1 MLRAEGKNN
10 RKKKKQNRKGDL
22 LIKRDNKNINQLQG
36 TDLVWIPNHNKLLK
50 KKIQN
55 RNRLTDME
63 NSFVVAKRKGK
74 GVEWTRSMG
83 LVDANYNI

>member
-50 KKIQN
+50 KKKS
-55 RNRLTDME
+55 RTETDSQTWRTALWLPRGRGRE
-63 NSFVVAKRKGK
+63 WDEL
-74 GVEWTRSMG
+74 GVWG
-83 LVDANYNI
+83 